1 MKPLDPIKDVHQ
13 SFDNMSQEDID
24 ASITASYFLLRGIDH
39 IKTILVGHL
48 LKDNTLSIQI
58 NKEEHGIEDKVIL
71 KEYKDLLIAYMQCC
85 TECHKLELK
94 HNELRIKKYRSNHG

>member
-1 MKPLDPIKDVHQ
+1 MEPFDPIKDVHQ
-13 SFDNMSQEDID
+13 SFDNMSQQDID

-48 LKDNTLSIQI
+48 LKDN
-58 NKEEHGIEDKVIL
+58 EEYGIEDKVIL
-71 KEYKDLLIAYMQCC
+71 KEYKDLLIGYMQCC

-94 HNELRIKKYRSNHG
+94 HDELKFKKLSNWDK

>member
-13 SFDNMSQEDID
+13 SFDNMSQADID

-39 IKTILVGHL
+39 IKTILVGSL
-48 LKDNTLSIQI
+48 LKDN
-58 NKEEHGIEDKVIL
+58 EEYGIKDKVIL
-71 KEYKDLLIAYMQCC
+71 KEYKDLLIGYMQCC

-94 HNELRIKKYRSNHG
+94 HDELKFKKLSNWDK